1 MQLLGRL
8 RRHHIMSIYSRPLAT
23 PIVPRLALVALCAA
37 YIQGPLVK
45 IFDFAGAQAEMLHFG
60 LQPAPLFAVGVILF
74 ELVTSGLVISGAYR
88 WAGALALAIFTLAA
102 TWIAL
107 RFWEIPPGQDR
118 SMAMNAF
125 FEHIGLAGAFVY
137 VTLKDLAC
145 RRLS

>member
-1 MQLLGRL
+1 MNRL
-8 RRHHIMSIYSRPLAT
+8 AHPLPT
-23 PIVPRLALVALCAA
+23 PIIQRLALVALCAA

-45 IFDFAGAQAEMLHFG
+45 IFDFSGAQAEMQHFG
-60 LQPAPLFAVGVILF
+60 LQPATLFAIGVILF
-74 ELVTSGLVISGAYR
+74 ELITSSLVISGAYR
-88 WAGALALAIFTLAA
+88 WLGAIALAVFTLAA

-137 VTLKDLAC
+137 VAVEDLA
-145 RRLS
+145 RRR

>member
-1 MQLLGRL
+1 MTT
-8 RRHHIMSIYSRPLAT
+8 YSRPLPT
-23 PIVPRLALVALCAA
+23 PIIQRLALVALSAA

-45 IFDFAGAQAEMLHFG
+45 IFDFAGAQAEMQHFG
-60 LQPAPLFAVGVILF
+60 LQPAPLFAIGVIIF

-88 WAGALALAIFTLAA
+88 WAGALALAVFTLAA

-137 VTLKDLAC
+137 VAVEDLAR
-145 RRLS
+145 RRLG